1 MPVIYCNIDP
11 FVMKQSVL
19 EMSNNGAEVIF
30 SGNMTEI
37 AVFMAQA
44 YSTKKYDRI
53 VLQGSQTEKIVED
66 IRFYGL
72 TNYNLNNIEIEVI

>member
-1 MPVIYCNIDP
+1 MPVIYCSIDP
-11 FVMKQSVL
+11 FVMNQTVL
-19 EMSNNGAEVIF
+19 EMSDNNTKAIF
-30 SGNMTEI
+30 NGNMTEI

-53 VLQGSQTEKIVED
+53 ILQGSQTEKIVED

>member
-1 MPVIYCNIDP
+1 
-11 FVMKQSVL
+11 
-19 EMSNNGAEVIF
+19 
-30 SGNMTEI
+30 MTEI

>member
-1 MPVIYCNIDP
+1 
-11 FVMKQSVL
+11 
-19 EMSNNGAEVIF
+19 
-30 SGNMTEI
+30 MTEI

-53 VLQGSQTEKIVED
+53 VLKGSQTEQIVED